1 MKIKFIVPVFSE
13 ETLLPMQERVQ
24 QYVSSGT
31 EVHLES
37 IPYGTV
43 SNESFYD
50 EAVNTPGILKIAM
63 KAQQDG
69 YNGIF
74 IECMLD
80 LGIDAVREAVDIPV
94 VGPGRTSLLYAADL
108 AESFTIISSLGNTN
122 MPFLRLVRS
131 LGLEQKL
138 ASVRSIDIPVLD
150 LSDRNKFFT
159 AVLETTQ
166 KAIEEDGAHAIVLG
180 CTRMIDVEADIRENL
195 NEKGFN
201 IPVVYGVPLTLRYLE
216 TLITNGL
223 SQSKLTYMTPP
234 KKEVNIWDRI

>member
-43 SNESFYD
+43 ANESSYD

-80 LGIDAVREAVDIPV
+80 LGINAVREAVDIPV
-94 VGPGRTSLLYAADL
+94 VGPGRISLLYAADL
-108 AESFTIISSLGNTN
+108 AESFTIISLLGNTN

-131 LGLEQKL
+131 LGLERKL
-138 ASVRSIDIPVLD
+138 ASVRSIDIPMLD
-150 LSDRNKFFT
+150 LSDRNKFLPAILEVARK
-159 AVLETTQ
+159 AV
-166 KAIEEDGAHAIVLG
+166 EEDGAHALVIG
-180 CTRMIDVEADIRENL
+180 CTRMIDVEADIRGNL
-195 NEKGFN
+195 KEKGFN

-234 KKEVNIWDRI
+234 KKKVNIWDRI

>member
-13 ETLLPMQERVQ
+13 ETLLPMQEIVQ

-43 SNESFYD
+43 ANESSYD

-80 LGIDAVREAVDIPV
+80 LGINAVREAVDIPV
-94 VGPGRTSLLYAADL
+94 VGPGRISLLYAADL
-108 AESFTIISSLGNTN
+108 AESFTIISLLGNTN

-138 ASVRSIDIPVLD
+138 HG
-150 LSDRNKFFT
+150 KFACNRFM
-159 AVLETTQ
+159 
-166 KAIEEDGAHAIVLG
+166 K
-180 CTRMIDVEADIRENL
+180 
-195 NEKGFN
+195 
-201 IPVVYGVPLTLRYLE
+201 
-216 TLITNGL
+216 
-223 SQSKLTYMTPP
+223 
-234 KKEVNIWDRI
+234 